1 MLTELRVRDL
11 ATIADVTLHLGAG
24 LNVLTGETG
33 AGKSMLVDAL
43 ALLLGERADSGSVR
57 PGAAKTIVEGAFE
70 SLDADTRRA
79 IEGLGLDADDGR
91 VVVRREVSTEG
102 RSRAWVNGSPTT
114 ATVLTQLGTLLV
126 DLHGQHETQSL
137 LRADAQRDIL
147 DAFAHAEPERQ
158 AVAAAHAAVSTLR
171 VAEASLAARRDE
183 VRRRA
188 DYLRH
193 VVREIDQA
201 RLRPGENE
209 ALQLEARRLS
219 QAGTLAA
226 QAQRIVDAIEAGEG
240 NALGSLSTAD
250 RALGGLEKADP
261 EVAGWREMLDAAYT
275 NLSELAR
282 QAAAYA
288 DTVEE
293 NPARLAEV
301 EQRRDL
307 IFKLTGKYGE
317 TIEAVLATRN
327 ESAAELE
334 LLDTADVDLRA
345 IAARRTAAESSLR
358 AAAATLSTK
367 RAEAGERLARG
378 VNRLL
383 PRLGMP
389 GGKFRVSLT
398 ALDAPATHGQ
408 ETVGFE
414 VQLNVGLEAKP
425 LARVA
430 SGGEL
435 SRLMLALKV
444 VLARHDAIATLVFDE
459 VDQGIGGEI
468 GAQVGAALA
477 EVAERHQV
485 LVITHLPQIAARAD
499 QHLVVSKEARGG
511 IATSDV
517 QVIHG
522 EDRVNEVARM
532 LGDAEGDAAR
542 RHAHEM
548 LKADRRSGG
557 QEVGQTGEQAEEA
570 ASGGGKTGRGP
581 RERKGGKDK

>member
-43 ALLLGERADSGSVR
+43 ALLLGERADTGDVR
-57 PGAAKTIVEGAFE
+57 PGAGKAVVEGAFE
-70 SLDADTRRA
+70 GIEPAVRRE
-79 IEGLGLDADDGR
+79 IETLGLDVEDTR
-91 VVVRREVSTEG
+91 VVVRREVSAEG

-114 ATVLTQLGTLLV
+114 AAVLAQLGALLV

-137 LRADAQRDIL
+137 LHADAQRDIL
-147 DAFAHAEPERQ
+147 DAFAHAEAERA
-158 AVAAAHAAVSTLR
+158 AVAEAHAALVALR
-171 VAEASLAARRDE
+171 GEEIALAARRDE

-193 VVREIDQA
+193 VVAEIDQA
-201 RLRPGENE
+201 RLQSGEDE
-209 ALQLEARRLS
+209 ALQIEARRLS
-219 QAGTLAA
+219 QAGALGE
-226 QAQRIVDAIEAGEG
+226 QAQRIVDALEGGDG
-240 NALGSLSTAD
+240 NALGALGQAD
-250 RALGGLEKADP
+250 RALTGLEKVDP
-261 EVAGWREMLDAAYT
+261 AVAGWREMLDAAYT
-275 NLSELAR
+275 NLVELAR

-288 DTVEE
+288 GEVEE
-293 NPARLAEV
+293 DPARLAQV

-307 IFKLTGKYGE
+307 IFKLTGKYGA
-317 TIEAVLATRN
+317 TIAEVLATRDR
-327 ESAAELE
+327 SAAELD

-345 IAARRTAAESSLR
+345 LAARRAAAESALDAAAGALTARRTAA
-358 AAAATLSTK
+358 AD
-367 RAEAGERLARG
+367 RLARG
-378 VNRLL
+378 VTRLL
-383 PRLGMP
+383 PQLGLP
-389 GGKFRVSLT
+389 GGELLASLVPLTEAT
-398 ALDAPATHGQ
+398 AHGH
-408 ETVGFE
+408 ESVHFD

-425 LARVA
+425 LGRVA

-459 VDQGIGGEI
+459 VDQGIGGEV

-499 QHLVVSKEARGG
+499 QHLVVSKQARGG

-517 QVIHG
+517 QLIHG
-522 EDRVNEVARM
+522 EDRVGEIARM
-532 LGDAEGDAAR
+532 LGDTEGDAAR
-542 RHAHEM
+542 RHAQALLRKESRT
-548 LKADRRSGG
+548 RR
-557 QEVGQTGEQAEEA
+557 
-570 ASGGGKTGRGP
+570 
-581 RERKGGKDK
+581 